1 MPNFNLIDYYNAVN
15 GTSSLISGEWYVNY
29 DKSHAFKIYSDF
41 DIIDEYGDKI
51 VLPPSPTQTSI
62 INEFSSQLDQKLK
75 NTKIILE
82 DDGTE
87 RVELSLDDRIVTIII
102 DQSGSMTWNDNN
114 NFRHAIV
121 EDLINKI
128 ENNYPGDITYNLVEY
143 GGKFVNVLLFGVA
156 EENVDNSDKN
166 TVSSVL
172 DIDDDENFT
181 GIRVIRN
188 NERYPA
194 AYSPID
200 GELVSDGFIGKAL
213 DENLLEGQDYY
224 YRVYTYDKNLRFSE
238 GRTIKV
244 IPRTRNVPRGVS
256 IFKSFVESD
265 DLIKGIPLIGKGVSR
280 DDNTIGIWH
289 FDEGVGSKLFDF
301 SDSNLVLD
309 INGEEKIWSESIF
322 TTAGDSA
329 LFFDGKTNYARGT
342 DTNNN
347 LLVSFNDTNNKITIG
362 AWIFPYLKNSDKT
375 IVHRGTSSTTNY
387 SFGVDSN
394 NKLFFT
400 NNSNRITS
408 SSLTVENYKWQYVAI
423 SYNEEAESPSS
434 ADITFHISNNSES
447 MPFATT
453 LYSSIDTNYL
463 SIGNN
468 INGSYFRGKI
478 TEVSIHDIGRSS
490 NYIFSQLKENKI
502 YNSNNEQVDTEYVGL
517 KEDNGDRLVVLK
529 YQIPEDFNYSGGI
542 VRIVRNDKKVPS
554 WEEDGDIVIEVN
566 AEVGIYHVSDPDD
579 FLLGDT
585 YYYRIYSR
593 NSADN
598 YSFFSD
604 SPYLEFDVPTAPSDE
619 FFPVLVNEIE
629 NPLAPV
635 DDIPLITAGNRKV
648 YLRWRQSNPLDSKIE
663 KTKIFYSSI
672 DYPVVDKTGG
682 TSGRLVFTGLPTDT
696 KFIHRNLNN
705 NITAYYTI
713 VNVDKYGRS
722 SNYNTDGVQIED
734 FLHALTTPNID
745 ADESIIPLIDVENLH
760 YELVD
765 DTSVSV
771 IWDQPQKHPEDI
783 EVFFDQKVVIYSSI
797 TDQFGA
803 PISEDSPIRMFIN
816 STITRDDQ
824 SDDVFSSTQP
834 VSFEDRDAYEFF
846 VDRTDEGLIKSTL
859 RITDDPNIV
868 PQIKEAVFEIQI
880 KSFVP
885 KEGYISPSENVVST
899 DPLEEYA
906 TAIETEISEI
916 EGESVVAESS
926 NGENIFEYLSKKMTI
941 KFTNPW
947 EIEVENRDNVKVFE
961 RCYVEEEDE
970 ITKEKTLAVV
980 SESFNGIY
988 MKASAPFFARAKLK
1002 YKGEVVESG
1011 TVDISVWDADSSN
1024 LCANAGSR
1032 GSQSFEGEKIQVSS
1046 TVLTPSDTLPIILG
1060 EEEQIID
1067 DEIINIP
1074 ISYVDIPLYAP
1085 DAPQAVRLFVK
1096 GSNAGYDSVK
1106 DIYILFQ
1113 SVLQIDI
1120 QANSPKVDGS
1130 EVAEQQS
1137 QVYIVDPDYPNFRNN
1152 DYDRSLITYPEDNTV
1167 VQWDS
1172 FPINDV
1178 NKREIYSIDNVP
1190 IPNGIYSYTR
1200 NGVARNIFMGPI
1212 EKGDKKLE
1220 ETHEINATIV
1230 HNGLSAKARQ
1240 YIRIK
1245 YDPEIYNKFSAR
1257 FLVEND
1263 GGWIGTGVN
1272 TRWGGAGWLKPET
1285 STMWA
1290 DGSDY
1295 RRFKIHRNPRIATSS
1310 EFSAANAFRDCAE
1323 QEDSETL
1330 ELNSGQII
1338 NIRTGDNNLE
1348 ILYGDITE
1356 ETDVYTGRHFLTIDE
1371 DIGFSADREADITLN
1386 NQEDSDITYFYV
1398 RANKFVPNA
1407 KGINPDF
1414 LLDENPINECLDLRP
1429 SAGLFKKDLPKWE
1442 PTFYVDG
1449 STTLFVDNKSLTLT
1463 GGGDFYNGIPPC
1475 PISLKEP
1482 LFINI
1487 VSRQVIQDGNI
1498 FNVNNDN
1505 FLDENRKTLVKH
1517 DSDVLIK
1524 VQVSWRGEAVPNN
1537 TPVFVEIGNT
1547 GPNNLFI
1554 ASQDTYYTEIEDD
1567 GNSYVIVNIVASRI
1581 PESTI
1586 TEGVT
1591 IFSTYD
1597 ENGKTERK
1605 REVRVSLTIDKED
1618 ETLDPVPLPTDPTPI
1633 SSPVLTPYSD
1643 TIERYNILTN
1653 SWDTI
1658 KSMSESRG
1666 NSFSAAINNN
1676 LFVIG
1681 GLLNNEIN
1689 ISYKNEKYNT
1699 VNNLWTDV
1707 TRMITPRFGGST
1719 VIIGSEIFTI
1729 GGIGIDQNSNG
1740 EIDISRALEKY
1751 STKTDTWTEL
1761 AQLPIINSG
1770 NAFEE
1775 KLGVAFGTAQ
1785 YVNVGGR
1792 DYIYVLSGINSV
1804 VKTGDGID
1812 ILSYNRRILRYSV
1825 DDDEWDYSDNLLTD
1839 EFSTYARISPLS
1851 IFFDNKIIVFNGA
1864 IEDENNEFIYPLED
1878 YYINI
1883 SSGSLT
1889 RTSANSKYINF
1900 GSGFFDTFPEPKY
1913 QAAIVKYEIDPSAN
1927 LADYYIYGG
1936 SNDNAV
1942 SLNLVEKI
1950 TTNSPLFNYE
1960 NSYEGSSSG
1969 DISQIF
1975 LGPMPVAKHGASALF
1990 SYGVEGSEEIPFI
2003 YIIGGFTTARED
2015 EFVDIQFDI

>member
-1 MPNFNLIDYYNAVN
+1 MSTFDLINYYRAID
-15 GTSSLISGEWYVNY
+15 GTSTFVSGEWNINY
-29 DKSHAFKIYSDF
+29 NKSHVFKIYSDL

-51 VLPPSPTQTSI
+51 VLSPSPTQTSI
-62 INEFSSQLDQKLK
+62 INEFSTQLDQKLK
-75 NTKIILE
+75 NTRIILE

-114 NFRHAIV
+114 NFRHSIV

-128 ENNYPGDITYNLVEY
+128 ENNYPGNITYNLVEY
-143 GGKFVNVLLFGVA
+143 GGKFVNVLLFGVV
-156 EENVDNSDKN
+156 EENVDASDKN
-166 TVSSVL
+166 TINSVL

-188 NERYPA
+188 SERYPA

-213 DENLLEGQDYY
+213 DENLSEGQDYY

-238 GRTIKV
+238 GKIIKI
-244 IPRTRNVPRGVS
+244 IPQTRDIPRGVS

-280 DDNTIGIWH
+280 DDNTLGIWH
-289 FDEGVGSKLFDF
+289 FDEGTGVRIFDF
-301 SDSNLVLD
+301 SDSNVVLSFSRD
-309 INGEEKIWSESIF
+309 DPLWIDPLF
-322 TTAGDSA
+322 TVSGDSA
-329 LFFDGKTNYARGT
+329 LFFDGVT
-342 DTNNN
+342 DVASYVDSDSK
-347 LLVSFNDTNNKITIG
+347 LEIVYGDVNNKFTIM
-362 AWIFPYLKNSDKT
+362 AWIYPY
-375 IVHRGTSSTTNY
+375 R
-387 SFGVDSN
+387 
-394 NKLFFT
+394 
-400 NNSNRITS
+400 
-408 SSLTVENYKWQYVAI
+408 
-423 SYNEEAESPSS
+423 
-434 ADITFHISNNSES
+434 
-447 MPFATT
+447 
-453 LYSSIDTNYL
+453 
-463 SIGNN
+463 
-468 INGSYFRGKI
+468 
-478 TEVSIHDIGRSS
+478 VSGIQ
-490 NYIFSQLKENKI
+490 YIFSRQSSTEINYWFAISTGNLLAFLTGSPTASLDSVIEANKWQHIALTYDGDANILSFYVNGQKNTSAEVVGLKTFSTTHSILVGNSISSANPFWGKI
-502 YNSNNEQVDTEYVGL
+502 SDVSFHNTVRSDTYIQSQILQVPVYNDDGVQVDSEISGL
-517 KEDNGDRLVVLK
+517 KEDNGDRLTVLK
-529 YQIPEDFNYSGGI
+529 YQIPEDFNYSGGTA
-542 VRIVRNDKKVPS
+542 RIVRNNKRIPS
-554 WEEDGDIVIEVN
+554 WEEDGNTVIETN
-566 AEVGIYHVSDPDD
+566 AEVGTYYVSDPDD

-593 NSADN
+593 NSVGN

-604 SPYLEFDVPTAPSDE
+604 SSYLEFDIPFAPSDE
-619 FFPVLVNEIE
+619 FFPALVNEIE

-635 DDIPLITAGNRKV
+635 NDIPLITAGNRKV
-648 YLRWRQSNPLDSKIE
+648 YLRWRQSTPLDNKIE
-663 KTKIFYSSI
+663 KIKIFYSTV

-682 TSGRLVFTGLPTDT
+682 TNGQLVFTGLTTDDR
-696 KFIHRNLNN
+696 FVHRNLNN

-722 SNYNTDGVQIED
+722 SNYNSSGIQVED
-734 FLHALTTPNID
+734 FLHAITTPTTD
-745 ADESIIPLIDVENLH
+745 ADEGIIPLIDIENLH

-765 DTSVSV
+765 NNSVSI

-797 TDQFGA
+797 TDQFGS
-803 PISEDSPIRMFIN
+803 PISEDSPIRLFIN
-816 STITRDDQ
+816 SNITREDQ

-834 VSFEDRDAYEFF
+834 VSFDDKDAYEFF
-846 VDRTDEGLIKSTL
+846 VDRTDEGLIKATL
-859 RITDDPNIV
+859 KITDNPNII
-868 PQIKEAVFEIQI
+868 PQIKEVVFEIQV

-885 KEGYISPSENVVST
+885 KEGYISPSENIVST
-899 DPLEEYA
+899 DPLEEYSVA
-906 TAIETEISEI
+906 VAAEISEI
-916 EGESVVAESS
+916 EGESETISS
-926 NGENIFEYLSKKMTI
+926 SENIFEYLSKKMTI

-988 MKASAPFFARAKLK
+988 MKASSPFFVRAKLK
-1002 YKGEVVESG
+1002 YKGEIVESG

-1024 LCANAGSR
+1024 LCANAGSENAE
-1032 GSQSFEGEKIQVSS
+1032 SFEGEKIQVSA
-1046 TVLTPSDTLPIILG
+1046 TVLIPSDTLPIVLG

-1067 DEIINIP
+1067 GEIVNVP

-1085 DAPQAVRLFVK
+1085 DTPQAVRLFVK
-1096 GSNAGYDSVK
+1096 GTNAGYSSVK

-1167 VQWDS
+1167 VQWES
-1172 FPINDV
+1172 IPIQG
-1178 NKREIYSIDNVP
+1178 NKKEIYSIDNVP

-1212 EKGDKKLE
+1212 EKGDDKLD

-1230 HNGLSAKARQ
+1230 YNGLSAKARQ

-1245 YDPEIYNKFSAR
+1245 YDPDIYEKFSAR
-1257 FLVEND
+1257 FLIENE

-1295 RRFKIHRNPRIATSS
+1295 RKFKIHRNPRIATSS
-1310 EFSAANAFRDCAE
+1310 EFAAANAFRNCAE
-1323 QEDSETL
+1323 QENSETI

-1338 NIRTGDNNLE
+1338 NIGTGDDDLE
-1348 ILYGDITE
+1348 ILYGNIIE
-1356 ETDVYTGRHFLTIDE
+1356 EIDVYTGRHFLTIE
-1371 DIGFSADREADITLN
+1371 DGGFSANEQADIILN
-1386 NQEDSDITYFYV
+1386 NQTDSDITYFYI
-1398 RANKFVPNA
+1398 RANKFIPNA
-1407 KGINPDF
+1407 KGVNPVF
-1414 LLDENPINECLDLRP
+1414 LLDEDPINECLDLKP
-1429 SAGLFKKDLPKWE
+1429 LKGLFKKDLSGWE
-1442 PTFYVDG
+1442 PTFYISG
-1449 STTLFVDNKSLTLT
+1449 STTLFVDNKSLVLR
-1463 GGGDFYNGIPPC
+1463 GGGDFYTGIPPC

-1482 LFINI
+1482 LEVYI
-1487 VSRQVIQDGNI
+1487 VSRQVVQDRNI

-1505 FLDENRKTLVKH
+1505 FLDENKKTLIKH

-1524 VQVSWRGEAVPNN
+1524 VQISWRREAVPDN
-1537 TPVFVEIGNT
+1537 TPIFIEIGNI

-1554 ASQDTYYTEIEDD
+1554 ASQDTYYTEIEED
-1567 GNSYVIVNIVASRI
+1567 GNSYV
-1581 PESTI
+1581 TI
-1586 TEGVT
+1586 TIVPSRVADVT
-1591 IFSTYD
+1591 TTERIDIFSIYD
-1597 ENGKTERK
+1597 ENEKTKRK
-1605 REVRVSLTIDKED
+1605 RIATVFLTLDKED
-1618 ETLDPVPLPTDPTPI
+1618 ETLNPTPNPVDPIPI

-1653 SWDTI
+1653 TWDTI
-1658 KSMSESRG
+1658 KSMSESKG
-1666 NSFSAAINNN
+1666 NSFSAGINNN
-1676 LFVIG
+1676 LFVMG
-1681 GLLNNEIN
+1681 GLLNNEID
-1689 ISYKNEKYNT
+1689 ISYKNEKYDT
-1699 VNNLWTDV
+1699 INNIWADV
-1707 TRMITPRFGGST
+1707 TRMVTPRFGGST
-1719 VIIGSEIFTI
+1719 VVIGSEIYTI

-1740 EIDISRALEKY
+1740 EINVSRALERY

-1792 DYIYVLSGINSV
+1792 DYIYILSGISSV

-1825 DDDEWDYSDNLLTD
+1825 DNDEWEYSDNLLTD

-1864 IEDENNEFIYPLED
+1864 IENSDNEFIYPLED

-1883 SSGSLT
+1883 SSSSLT

-1900 GSGFFDTFPEPKY
+1900 GSGFFNTFPEPKY

-1936 SNDNAV
+1936 SNDDAV

-1950 TTNSPLFNYE
+1950 TTNSPLFSYE
-1960 NSYEGSSSG
+1960 NSYDFVEDASVIYLDS
-1969 DISQIF
+1969 
-1975 LGPMPVAKHGASALF
+1975 MTVAKHGASAVF
-1990 SYGVEGSEEIPFI
+1990 SYGIEGSEMIPFI
-2003 YIIGGFTTARED
+2003 FIVGGFTNARED